1 MLGDSYRQGI
11 GVPKDIKRAFELYT
25 MAAEQ
30 NYFSAIQNVGI
41 MYYSGIGTEQD
52 IPKAKELFIRAAT
65 LGDVNAILTLE
76 KIDKREGN
84 TIPSFTPTRT
94 NCSYCG
100 VAHAPPK
107 VKLNPCSGCYS
118 VYYCSKEHQI
128 MDWKLSKYGTH
139 GHKEDCKMLQGL
151 FK

>member
-1 MLGDSYRQGI
+1 MLGQRYERGI
-11 GVPKDIKRAFELYT
+11 GVPKDEKRAFELYT

-65 LGDVNAILTLE
+65 LGDVNAILTLK

-94 NCSYCG
+94 RCSYCG
-100 VAHAPPK
+100 VHHSPPK
-107 VKLNPCSGCYS
+107 VKVNPCSGCHC
-118 VYYCSKEHQI
+118 VFYCCKEHQI
-128 MDWKLSKYGTH
+128 MDWKLSKYGGL
-139 GHKEDCKMLQGL
+139 GHKEICKQLQ
-151 FK
+151 